1 MGQNFGNIPTMDPQ
15 MNSHFQS
22 KIATTKIFVI
32 SKTNCRACIKAKALL
47 NMIVPETGVIPSF
60 FDVDNYPSQHSKAI
74 MKYISAQTGV
84 TTVPQIWINGQFIGG
99 NDDIQRLHQQG
110 QLIFL
115 IGLRSRRPSTTRVNS
130 FSKNYIEPML
140 RIAPIKTEVYP
151 QPSFGT
157 LPVKNIPFF
166 QKTRGKMSKIASY
179 VRRSTHRDEAERD
192 SKRRLFRGNALANT
206 DASARVRDV
215 SLSNAP
221 RAETGKFSKVNWSSD
236 EAILNLPS
244 VTLQPRGSMRTSRK
258 NGPDFAIMSRYI

>member
-99 NDDIQRLHQQG
+99 NDDIQRLHQEG

-115 IGLRSRRPSTTRVNS
+115 IGMGSRRPRTTRVSS
-130 FSKNYIEPML
+130 FSNNYIEPML
-140 RIAPIKTEVYP
+140 RITPIKTEVYP

-157 LPVKNIPFF
+157 LPVNNIPNF
-166 QKTRGKMSKIASY
+166 QKKGKMSKIASY

-192 SKRRLFRGNALANT
+192 SQRSLSMGNVLAKTN
-206 DASARVRDV
+206 ASARVRDV
-215 SLSNAP
+215 SLSYVP
-221 RAETGKFSKVNWSSD
+221 RVETGNFSKVNWSSD

-244 VTLQPRGSMRTSRK
+244 VTLQPRGPMRTSRK
-258 NGPDFAIMSRYI
+258 RGPDFEIMSRYI

>member
-60 FDVDNYPSQHSKAI
+60 FNVDNYPSQHSKVI

-99 NDDIQRLHQQG
+99 NDDIQRLHQEG

-115 IGLRSRRPSTTRVNS
+115 IGMRSKRPRTIRATS
-130 FSKNYIEPML
+130 FSNTYIEPML
-140 RIAPIKTEVYP
+140 RITPIKTEVYP

-157 LPVKNIPFF
+157 LPVNNIPNS
-166 QKTRGKMSKIASY
+166 QKKGKMSKIASY
-179 VRRSTHRDEAERD
+179 VRRSTHRGEAERD
-192 SKRRLFRGNALANT
+192 SQRRLSTGNVLANT
-206 DASARVRDV
+206 NASARVRHV
-215 SLSNAP
+215 SLSYVP
-221 RAETGKFSKVNWSSD
+221 RVETGNFSKVNWSSD

-244 VTLQPRGSMRTSRK
+244 VALQPRGSMRTTRK
-258 NGPDFAIMSRYI
+258 KGPDFAIMSRYI